1 MKTARS
7 YLSGVAAGCAFVLMA
22 LLGRVAARVPTLPEL
37 VQDRLVLLLPGQV
50 FSFLLDR
57 FLELGKPLLFTSLL
71 LTQIA
76 LGGLV
81 GVVIGRWG
89 RPVIVAAV
97 LWLATGLIVLPLA
110 GRGVFAGSL
119 AVACVTLFAFAA
131 YVLAFMYFAGV
142 PLPWRRQA
150 VERLS
155 QPVAAR
161 GQDRRRLIAGGL
173 LGLGT
178 AALAVRAIGRA
189 PALPSRSG
197 RRGSGQAGPDTPIPG
212 LPPMVTP
219 TDRFYVVS
227 KNLIDPEIDAGR
239 WRLQID
245 GLVERPL
252 TLRYGDLLAMPAVT
266 EYRTLECISNEVG
279 GDLISNGLWTG
290 VRLADLL
297 AHAGVRPGAAAV
309 FFTSEDRYTS
319 SMPLRQAQDPT
330 TLLAYRLNDGP
341 LPQKHGYPLRVLGAG
356 TYGMKNPKWLTHI
369 EVTDATRAGF
379 WQQQGWDEDEIVQT
393 MSQIGVPG
401 DGMEVR
407 ATAATI
413 AGIAFAG
420 ARGVTRVEVSTDG
433 GATWG
438 DAQLLP
444 TLGPNTWTFWRRD
457 WQDVR
462 PGDYVLTV
470 RATDG
475 AGTVQTARR
484 TDPFPVGA
492 TGHHQVRVR
501 VTA

>member
-1 MKTARS
+1 MTIARS
-7 YLSGVAAGCAFVLMA
+7 VLSGVAAGCAFVVVA

-76 LGGLV
+76 LGGLA
-81 GVVIGRWG
+81 GLIIGRWG
-89 RPVIVAAV
+89 RPFVVAAV

-110 GRGVFAGSL
+110 GRGVFAGSI
-119 AVACVTLFAFAA
+119 AVACVTL
-131 YVLAFMYFAGV
+131 LAFVAYALAFVYFAGV
-142 PLPWRRQA
+142 PLPWRRI
-150 VERLS
+150 VGPPPK
-155 QPVAAR
+155 PVAGSR
-161 GQDRRRLIAGGL
+161 RDRRRLLAGGL
-173 LGLGT
+173 LGAAAL
-178 AALAVRAIGRA
+178 ALAVRAIGRT
-189 PALPSRSG
+189 PALPSRGG

-252 TLRYGDLLAMPAVT
+252 TLRYGDLLAMPAMT

-297 AHAGVRPGAAAV
+297 TRAGVRPGAAAV

-319 SMPLRQAQDPT
+319 SMPLRQAQDPA

-356 TYGMKNPKWLTHI
+356 TYGMKNPKWLTRI

-379 WQQQGWDEDEIVQT
+379 WQQQGWDEEEIVQT

-401 DGMEVR
+401 DGMEVPA
-407 ATAATI
+407 ATTTI

-420 ARGVTRVEVSTDG
+420 ARGITRVEVSTDG
-433 GATWG
+433 GATWS
-438 DAQLLP
+438 DAQLLQS
-444 TLGPNTWTFWRRD
+444 LGPNTWTFWHNA
-457 WQDVR
+457 WPDVR
-462 PGDYVLTV
+462 PGEYTLVV

-492 TGHHQVRVR
+492 TGYHQVRIR
-501 VTA
+501 VSA